1 RPRDPGP
8 RRGGHRPR
16 VPVPAVRR
24 LRRAD
29 RRDPRALRRGARH
42 RARRLARRGDPAR
55 RHLLPPAAGP
65 RLARPRAAPWRRA
78 AARGQQPREHG
89 ARDRARAPGAHG
101 AAAEPVC
108 RAGGRI
114 RPLPPRARRRGR
126 PAGAAAR
133 ADDRAQVRVPRTDP
147 RRGAHPC
154 ARGPRVGPP
163 HPPAPHHADDHDH
176 AARLRLLR
184 GAGRPPARLRVRRL
198 ARAGA
203 ALRRARGVRGEGGA
217 ASRGRRR
224 AAAPLD
230 GAGRGRTRPP
240 PALDAALR
248 RTGGAAVP
256 VSRRALLAALAL
268 GVGLRAARLAEHPF
282 LHPDGP
288 AYLALARGP
297 PPLYPAAVRLA
308 HAARL
313 GWEAAGRA
321 VSFGAGVAT
330 IPVTAALAA
339 RVLGAEAGA
348 AAAVLAAVHPGLVH
362 ASAEVLAE
370 SLHGLVVALWA
381 LLLFGGPPRGP
392 QLVGAGLLAGLAALV
407 RPEGI
412 ALVPLTALGA
422 AAGAPRGSRLGR
434 AVVPLLAAAAVLGP
448 LVVSASRASG
458 GLAITGKEAPVVA
471 RKYGVAASGV
481 AALVL
486 WHPHA
491 FLRVY
496 PRELARQTLLT
507 LGAIHGL
514 LVLPLVVGLA
524 AVPAHA
530 RRARLLALAALGTT
544 TLGIP
549 TLATGKRYVV
559 PLLPLLLPWV
569 APGWQR
575 LAARLSARG
584 RRTLAALVLGGLA
597 LQGV

>member
-1 RPRDPGP
+1 
-8 RRGGHRPR
+8 
-16 VPVPAVRR
+16 
-24 LRRAD
+24 
-29 RRDPRALRRGARH
+29 
-42 RARRLARRGDPAR
+42 
-55 RHLLPPAAGP
+55 
-65 RLARPRAAPWRRA
+65 
-78 AARGQQPREHG
+78 
-89 ARDRARAPGAHG
+89 
-101 AAAEPVC
+101 
-108 RAGGRI
+108 
-114 RPLPPRARRRGR
+114 
-126 PAGAAAR
+126 
-133 ADDRAQVRVPRTDP
+133 
-147 RRGAHPC
+147 
-154 ARGPRVGPP
+154 
-163 HPPAPHHADDHDH
+163 
-176 AARLRLLR
+176 
-184 GAGRPPARLRVRRL
+184 
-198 ARAGA
+198 
-203 ALRRARGVRGEGGA
+203 
-217 ASRGRRR
+217 
-224 AAAPLD
+224 APLD

-297 PPLYPAAVRLA
+297 ATLAGYYPPLYPAAVRLA

-313 GWEAAGRA
+313 GWE
-321 VSFGAGVAT
+321 
-330 IPVTAALAA
+330 
-339 RVLGAEAGA
+339 
-348 AAAVLAAVHPGLVH
+348 AAVLAAVHPGLVH

-549 TLATGKRYVV
+549 
-559 PLLPLLLPWV
+559 
-569 APGWQR
+569 
-575 LAARLSARG
+575 
-584 RRTLAALVLGGLA
+584 
-597 LQGV
+597 

>member
-1 RPRDPGP
+1 
-8 RRGGHRPR
+8 
-16 VPVPAVRR
+16 
-24 LRRAD
+24 
-29 RRDPRALRRGARH
+29 
-42 RARRLARRGDPAR
+42 
-55 RHLLPPAAGP
+55 
-65 RLARPRAAPWRRA
+65 
-78 AARGQQPREHG
+78 
-89 ARDRARAPGAHG
+89 
-101 AAAEPVC
+101 
-108 RAGGRI
+108 
-114 RPLPPRARRRGR
+114 
-126 PAGAAAR
+126 
-133 ADDRAQVRVPRTDP
+133 
-147 RRGAHPC
+147 
-154 ARGPRVGPP
+154 
-163 HPPAPHHADDHDH
+163 
-176 AARLRLLR
+176 
-184 GAGRPPARLRVRRL
+184 
-198 ARAGA
+198 
-203 ALRRARGVRGEGGA
+203 
-217 ASRGRRR
+217 
-224 AAAPLD
+224 
-230 GAGRGRTRPP
+230 
-240 PALDAALR
+240 
-248 RTGGAAVP
+248 

-297 PPLYPAAVRLA
+297 ATLAGYYPPLYPAAVRLA

-597 LQGV
+597 LQGVWPPARATETCYRETCAFVAAQFGAPSALVTDDGRLAWLCGARFVPYPLAADAAALATLARAHGAGLVVVHARRRPPPGPGLALRAERCAGRRRLAILTVEAGGE